1 MQIICQF
8 VYYAVDLTPDRQVVS
23 GRNTGIKIMM
33 WLIFILEYVL
43 SNSINFTN
51 MKYIYWNLRTYF
63 VEVCEKHS
71 VKWEVSPLI
80 ALLQAIK

>member
-8 VYYAVDLTPDRQVVS
+8 VYYAVDLTLDRQVVS
-23 GRNTGIKIMM
+23 GRNTRIEITM
-33 WLIFILEYVL
+33 WLIFILKYVL

-51 MKYIYWNLRTYF
+51 MKYSYWNLRTSF

-71 VKWEVSPLI
+71 VKWEASSLI